1 MSYRYPD
8 ARILIFS
15 KAPLPGRAK
24 TRLIP
29 QLGEQGAA
37 EFSARLIRHVVREAV
52 RSRLCPVQLWCAP
65 DSSHAL
71 FQELHESYGLALKQ
85 QQGCDLGE
93 RMAYALATG
102 LSDSRSVVL
111 IGSDCPALTADYLEQ
126 ALQMLVNAST
136 CVLGPAEDGGYVL
149 VGQSALNTAMFEN
162 VNWGTPDVLQQTRQR
177 LSAAGLACSELATLW
192 DVDRPE
198 DIARASEAMAISG

>member
-1 MSYRYPD
+1 MYYRYPD

-37 EFSARLIRHVVREAV
+37 EFSARLIRHTVQTAV
-52 RSRLCPVQLWCAP
+52 CSRLCPVQLWCAP
-65 DSSHAL
+65 DSRHAL
-71 FQELHESYGLALKQ
+71 FQELQESYGLVLKQ
-85 QQGCDLGE
+85 QQGRDLGQ
-93 RMAYALATG
+93 RMANALAEG
-102 LSDSRSVVL
+102 LSGSRSVVL
-111 IGSDCPALTADYLEQ
+111 IGSDCPAIMADYLEQ
-126 ALQMLVNAST
+126 ALQTLENGSA

-149 VGQSALNTAMFEN
+149 VGQSVLNTAMFED
-162 VNWGTPDVLQQTRQR
+162 VNWGTADVLQQTRQR

-198 DIARASEAMAISG
+198 DIARARSLMD

>member
-37 EFSARLIRHVVREAV
+37 EFSARLIRHVVQLTA
-52 RSRLCPVQLWCAP
+52 RSRLCPLQLWCAP

-71 FQELHESYGLALKQ
+71 FQELHGAYGVELKQ
-85 QQGCDLGE
+85 QQGRDLGE
-93 RMAYALATG
+93 RMAHALADG
-102 LSDSRSVVL
+102 LSGSSPVVL
-111 IGSDCPALTADYLEQ
+111 IGSDCPAITADYLEQ
-126 ALQMLVNAST
+126 ALQVLVNGSD

-149 VGQSALNTAMFEN
+149 VGQSVPNTAMFEK
-162 VNWGTPDVLQQTRQR
+162 VNWGTPEVLQQTRQR
-177 LSAAGLACSELATLW
+177 LSAAGLAWSELATLW
-192 DVDRPE
+192 DVDRAE
-198 DIARASEAMAISG
+198 DIARARSLMD